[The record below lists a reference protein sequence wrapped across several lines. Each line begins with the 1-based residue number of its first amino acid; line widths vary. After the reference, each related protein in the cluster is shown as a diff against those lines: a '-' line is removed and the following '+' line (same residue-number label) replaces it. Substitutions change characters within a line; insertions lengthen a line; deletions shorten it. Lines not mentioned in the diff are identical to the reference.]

1 MNTQDLI
8 IEIGTEELPPKSL
21 RKLAEAFKD
30 GLVSGINTTGLHYQ
44 SVKWFATPK
53 RLAVLFS
60 ELQEKQ
66 QDQVIEKRGPAVSA
80 AFDADGNPTKAAL
93 GWARGNGIEVSEA
106 ERLKTD
112 KGEWLLAKI
121 AQPGK
126 HVTDLLQNIVDAAL
140 KQLPIPK
147 AMRWGDSA
155 EEFVRPIHS
164 LLAMFGSEVVAI
176 SVKGVAATNQ
186 TQGHRFHSPAYRELP
201 HANQYE
207 ALLAE
212 HYVTADYEK
221 RKADIQQALQ
231 SKAAEYQGHI
241 EPDAELLE
249 EITSLVEHP
258 VVMAATFE
266 ERFLAVPKEALIYTM
281 KGDQKYI
288 PLLDDD
294 NKLLPVFLFV
304 SNIDSRVPQS
314 VISGNEKVIRPRLA
328 DAEFF
333 YQTDLKTNF
342 ADNID
347 QLGNIVFQKQLG
359 TIKERVQRI
368 SSLSGAIADKVS
380 GNATDAARAGLLCK
394 NDLVS
399 NMVLEFTSLQ
409 GIMGRYYASACGEN
423 TQVATAIG
431 EQYLP
436 AFAGDTLPSTL
447 ESAAV
452 AIAEKLDTLVGI
464 FATGQ
469 LPKGDKDPFALRRAT
484 IGILRICIEQSLPL
498 DLVWLVDEAAK
509 LVQPKFDK
517 PIDTQQVL
525 DFVNAR
531 LKSMYLEQGYEAPVL
546 LAVMAKQPRIAVD
559 FAKQVEA
566 IKQFAQ
572 HPAAEALAS
581 ANKRVANIIRKS
593 QEESITL
600 LDEVDESLLEDDAE
614 KQLYNRVS
622 QIEAQ
627 VASLAECGEYT
638 EALAQ
643 LASLK
648 DVIDNFFDNVMVNA
662 DDINVRTNRLTLL
675 SKLRNAFLFVAD
687 VSLLSL

>member
-30 GLVSGINTTGLHYQ
+30 GLVSGINTAGLHYQ

-93 GWARGNGIEVSEA
+93 GWARGNGIEVNEA

-112 KGEWLLAKI
+112 KGEWLLAKME
-121 AQPGK
+121 QPGK

-147 AMRWGDSA
+147 AMRWGDST

-164 LLAMFGSEVVAI
+164 LLAMFGSDVVAI
-176 SVKGVAATNQ
+176 SVKGVAAANQ
-186 TQGHRFHSPAYRELP
+186 TQGHRFHSPAYQELP

-221 RKADIQQALQ
+221 RKANIQQALQ

-241 EPDAELLE
+241 APDAELLE

-288 PLLDDD
+288 PLLDGD

-304 SNIDSRVPQS
+304 SNIDSRVPHS

-333 YQTDLKTNF
+333 YQTDLKTSF

-368 SSLSGAIADKVS
+368 SSLAGAIADKIG

-409 GIMGRYYASACGEN
+409 GIMGRYYAAAGGEN
-423 TQVATAIG
+423 SQVATAIG

-436 AFAGDTLPSTL
+436 AFAGDALPSAL

-498 DLVWLVDEAAK
+498 DLVWLVGEAAK

-531 LKSMYLEQGYEAPVL
+531 LKSMYLEQGYDAPVL

-559 FAKQVEA
+559 FANQVEA
-566 IKQFAQ
+566 IKQFSQ

-600 LDEVDESLLEDDAE
+600 LDEVNETLLEDDAE
-614 KQLYNRVS
+614 KQLNNQLS
-622 QIEAQ
+622 LIETQ
-627 VASLAECGEYT
+627 VASLAERGEYT

-675 SKLRNAFLFVAD
+675 SKLRNVFLFVAD